1 MKVPVWVDLGSRE
14 IDVEIGGEDAV
25 AAILEHSEGLTP
37 TQRLLSIC
45 NNVGGFFLK
54 VPDSLIAEL
63 NDAQRKVIAEFF
75 EAQGRR
81 FRQ

>member
-1 MKVPVWVDLGSRE
+1 VKVSVWVDLGSRE
-14 IDVEIGGEDAV
+14 VEVELSGEDAV
-25 AAILEHSEGLTP
+25 TAITSEPGDYTP
-37 TQRLLSIC
+37 KELLFRIC

-54 VPDSLIAEL
+54 VPDSQIAEL

>member
-1 MKVPVWVDLGSRE
+1 VKVPVWVDLGSRE
-14 IDVEIGGEDAV
+14 IEVEISGEDAV
-25 AAILEHSEGLTP
+25 AAILEPSEGWTP
-37 TQRLLSIC
+37 KQLLLRIC
-45 NNVGGFFLK
+45 NNVGGFLRK

-63 NDAQRKVIAEFF
+63 NEAQRKVIAEFF